1 VRVLEKCISVSDRRF
16 KSGSRGKRRGAR
28 GQRKLH
34 LMPFI
39 LYCTVL
45 IAFSINTY
53 CTAELLDRIVAV
65 VNREI
70 ILYSELQRAVEKSKA
85 AGENKTDIEVLQGL
99 IDRTLLLEQAQK
111 FRVEIKTYNRT
122 DEEARK
128 MIDDYINRRIKAFI
142 HVPFEEVENYYA
154 SHKDDFGGRGLYEVW
169 DEIEERLKIGLLAI
183 KLDEHISQLRKA
195 AYIRIQL
202 DE

>member
-1 VRVLEKCISVSDRRF
+1 VRALERCISVLGTRF
-16 KSGSRGKRRGAR
+16 KISCRYSVVSIQK
-28 GQRKLH
+28 KS
-34 LMPFI
+34 M
-39 LYCTVL
+39 L
-45 IAFSINTY
+45 IFSILFLALLTLSSLVNTAY
-53 CTAELLDRIVAV
+53 SELLDRIVAV

-70 ILYSELQRAVEKSKA
+70 ILYSELQRAVEKSRV
-85 AGENKTDIEVLQGL
+85 AGLKKTEIEVLHEL

-111 FRVEIKTYNRT
+111 FRVEIKAYNRT

-169 DEIEERLKIGLLAI
+169 DEIENRLKIDLLTI
-183 KLDEHISQLRKA
+183 KLDEHISKLRKE

-202 DE
+202 EE